1 MTPQKP
7 KKTSQKKSSIKK
19 SSSRKQAQ
27 KKRRSSSTSS
37 PKTSVRKGM
46 VKKSQSKT
54 RNKASSIKKSS
65 TPKKIRV
72 KKTASLGKQKRVSV
86 KTPQSA
92 QRLVAK
98 TLLGPKKKVKRL
110 SVPKPKNRIAK
121 GGHRG
126 AVVKVVG
133 VGGGGGNAVS
143 RMADYLPRSV
153 ELIAINTDLQ
163 DLEFCEARRRIYIG
177 KNTTRGLGAG
187 MNPELGRQSAE
198 ENREEIASA
207 LEGADVVF
215 LTAGF
220 GGGTGSGA
228 LPVVAEIA
236 KEMGIITIAIITKPF
251 SFEGDQRSHIA
262 YEAIARLKD
271 RVDTYI
277 IIPNDKIFSI
287 IDKDTSL
294 QRAFLAIDEVL
305 KNAVLGVAELILTP
319 GIINVD
325 FADIKTVVENSGPAI
340 IGVGVGSGKDRALT
354 AANAAINSPL
364 LETAIDGAKG
374 VLFSVSGHRDLK
386 MSEVQEVARLISE
399 GIDPTA
405 RVIFGT
411 YHDRRLSK
419 GQVKVT
425 LIATGFGASLGRNY
439 SLFGDFDIFAK
450 HDIISETDEH
460 EPKNVIQEEIDSEII
475 SRDSEGEDDT
485 LDVPDA
491 DQEALWEIPAFL
503 RKRKKK

>member
-1 MTPQKP
+1 MTKKKQKKEKRSISTNKKLVRRVVSKKRVVKKKPARP
-7 KKTSQKKSSIKK
+7 KKKNFQEKNNRALVS
-19 SSSRKQAQ
+19 A
-27 KKRRSSSTSS
+27 KRL
-37 PKTSVRKGM
+37 V
-46 VKKSQSKT
+46 
-54 RNKASSIKKSS
+54 
-65 TPKKIRV
+65 V
-72 KKTASLGKQKRVSV
+72 KKTKGSGK
-86 KTPQSA
+86 
-92 QRLVAK
+92 
-98 TLLGPKKKVKRL
+98 KKKVSIVARSSEKSFALPLLGSSKKIKRL
-110 SVPKPKNRIAK
+110 SVPIPKKRLGK
-121 GGHRG
+121 GNDRG
-126 AVVKVVG
+126 AKIKVVG

-143 RMADYLPRSV
+143 RMVEYLPRSV

-163 DLEFCEARRRIYIG
+163 DLEFCNARRRIYVG

-198 ENREEIASA
+198 ENREEISSA
-207 LEGADVVF
+207 LEGADIVF

-236 KEMGIITIAIITKPF
+236 KEMGIITIAIVTRPF
-251 SFEGDQRSHIA
+251 SFEGEQRSHIA
-262 YEAIARLKD
+262 HEAVARLKD

-287 IDKDTSL
+287 IDKETSL

-305 KNAVLGVAELILTP
+305 KNAVLGVTELILTP

-325 FADIKTVVENSGPAI
+325 FADIKAVVENSGPAI
-340 IGVGVGSGKDRALT
+340 IGVGIGSGKDRALR

-374 VLFSVSGHRDLK
+374 VLFSISGHRDLK
-386 MSEVQEVARLISE
+386 MSEVQEVARLVSE
-399 GIDPTA
+399 NIDPTA

-425 LIATGFGASLGRNY
+425 LIATGFGSSLGRNY

-450 HDIISETDEH
+450 HDIISGAQKENYEVVSGEDT
-460 EPKNVIQEEIDSEII
+460 PVQEEKEVNDTIEH
-475 SRDSEGEDDT
+475 GEEFEEKE
-485 LDVPDA
+485 
-491 DQEALWEIPAFL
+491 QEALWEVPAFL
-503 RKRKKK
+503 RRKRKK